1 MPASHLRM
9 FSLNIVKVFV
19 FLIQIIKV
27 FYISCRKNNCRL
39 KNTGEKKMINTP
51 AINNP
56 KINSGINQLQ
66 TNGSGQKGNPF
77 VQEAITNLFDF
88 IDVSTSSEF
97 SWHENMQQQM
107 NSIET
112 QTKTYKEALATPYGN
127 ALNINT

>member
-1 MPASHLRM
+1 
-9 FSLNIVKVFV
+9 
-19 FLIQIIKV
+19 
-27 FYISCRKNNCRL
+27 
-39 KNTGEKKMINTP
+39 MINTP

-56 KINSGINQLQ
+56 KINPGINQMQ
-66 TNGSGQKGNPF
+66 TNASAQKANPF

-107 NSIET
+107 NSIEN